1 MTTREFVTLAAVINH
16 EESLAKQMCLEWSH
30 ISNGTIGSNEFNEAN
45 DHDVEGVDVEKNTNN
60 VEEQN
65 QFYSANTVQVETN
78 VPRNNLVIRLVATRR
93 TKYLGDDIYTCDGP
107 QCPFPNHHLKF
118 CDRYARNTHQLNCP
132 YKSNTFQTPRSS
144 KPQINHILKPK
155 VNGAYM
161 ILDIGSFHNRGN

>member
-1 MTTREFVTLAAVINH
+1 MTTREFVTLVGVINH
-16 EESLAKQMCLEWSH
+16 EESLAKQMCLEWSPH

-93 TKYLGDDIYTCDGP
+93 TK
-107 QCPFPNHHLKF
+107 
-118 CDRYARNTHQLNCP
+118 
-132 YKSNTFQTPRSS
+132 
-144 KPQINHILKPK
+144 
-155 VNGAYM
+155 
-161 ILDIGSFHNRGN
+161 